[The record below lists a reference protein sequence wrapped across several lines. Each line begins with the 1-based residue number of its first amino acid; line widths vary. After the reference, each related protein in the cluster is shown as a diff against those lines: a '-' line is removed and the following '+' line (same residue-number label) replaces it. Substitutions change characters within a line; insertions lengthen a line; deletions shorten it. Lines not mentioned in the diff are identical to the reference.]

1 MSLNLLTETKGYD
14 HTSPNEGY
22 LQHACASL
30 FGSPL
35 TNVYST
41 STRAEGPIPRS
52 PELVTID
59 SQSVGGNTVYAD
71 IIQIQWAA
79 TDSEVLR
86 LMSQTTSSSSSQAQA
101 TTAQTAH
108 QTIPNVAPTVSSAAA
123 STPSSD
129 GLSTGAEAGIG
140 IGAAIGAIALA
151 LLAYFLWRHRRR
163 RTKGVTTDKEASP
176 QQHQEHRNAHELDP
190 EPEKTHP
197 PDPVELPSEAAQ
209 ELPATEGRSELGSDT
224 ATTRYSTFSGTTN
237 TVSSRNPSQKI
248 GDNRWP

>member
-1 MSLNLLTETKGYD
+1 MLTETKGYYHSSTND
-14 HTSPNEGY
+14 GY

-41 STRAEGPIPRS
+41 STRAEGPIPRN

-59 SQSVGGNTVYAD
+59 PRSVGGNTVYAD

-79 TDSEVLR
+79 TDSEILR

-101 TTAQTAH
+101 TSAQTAH
-108 QTIPNVAPTVSSAAA
+108 RTIPNVAPTVSPTATSI
-123 STPSSD
+123 PSSD
-129 GLSTGAEAGIG
+129 GLSTGAKAGIG
-140 IGAAIGAIALA
+140 IGAAVGAIALA
-151 LLAYFLWRHRRR
+151 LLAYFLWRRRRR
-163 RTKGVTTDKEASP
+163 RTKGVIGDKEASS
-176 QQHQEHRNAHELDP
+176 QQHQGYRNAHELGLRL
-190 EPEKTHP
+190 EKTHP
-197 PDPVELPSEAAQ
+197 PDPVELPSEAAH

-248 GDNRWP
+248 GDNRWT